1 MIIKNNNKAVDVQ
14 KNQRT
19 CWEVRKS
26 STRGYAKT
34 VISYGSWTTHKEPE
48 TIPSISWEGGTT
60 VNCKC
65 WVERIKSTRI
75 GFDTYTV
82 TEKKY
87 LIPSFN
93 YQDCTVNKTGN
104 NADGFTLTIGKYNNS
119 TSDRLLTGSAQ
130 YVDETGR
137 YGITVTVI
145 QTKRDKV
152 TVTWNL
158 NGGNINGDTS
168 NKTESV
174 SYNSTVSFTKYTPV
188 KTGYTFNGWAT
199 STAATSGSTTG
210 NSAAITA
217 DTTFYAIYK
226 SSINTYTVTWANT
239 NASIAIWKDNTT
251 QNKTSS
257 VTHGT
262 RYNQLTAPAEFANP
276 IKNSGDTIRYTA
288 AWYTLPANGVLLS
301 TSTTQVTKDITVYAV
316 LTITGYK
323 VTLNPDNGTLTVSG
337 HAYTSSNPYITYTK
351 GSFNL
356 ENYRPTRTDYSFKGW
371 SNSPGGAYV
380 GGSVTINSS
389 IIYYALWQQL
399 FTVTWNLQGGNIN
412 GDTTNKTESVESG
425 TTVSFT
431 KYTPV
436 KTGYT
441 FNGWATS
448 STATSGS
455 KTGNSAAITADTT
468 FYATWK
474 SATLTPILLIL
485 AE

>member
-1 MIIKNNNKAVDVQ
+1 MIIKNNITATDIYN
-14 KNQRT
+14 NQRT

-34 VISYGSWTTHKEPE
+34 VISYGSWTTHKDPE

-60 VNCKC
+60 VNIKC

-82 TEKKY
+82 AEKHY
-87 LIPSFN
+87 LIPSSN

-104 NADGFTLTIGKYNNS
+104 NADGFTLPIGKYDNS

-137 YGITVTVI
+137 YGITVTVT

-152 TVTWNL
+152 AVTWDL
-158 NGGNINGDTS
+158 QCGNINSDTS

-174 SYNSTVSFTKYTPV
+174 SYNSTVSFTKYT
-188 KTGYTFNGWAT
+188 T
-199 STAATSGSTTG
+199 
-210 NSAAITA
+210 
-217 DTTFYAIYK
+217 
-226 SSINTYTVTWANT
+226 
-239 NASIAIWKDNTT
+239 
-251 QNKTSS
+251 
-257 VTHGT
+257 
-262 RYNQLTAPAEFANP
+262 
-276 IKNSGDTIRYTA
+276 
-288 AWYTLPANGVLLS
+288 
-301 TSTTQVTKDITVYAV
+301 
-316 LTITGYK
+316 
-323 VTLNPDNGTLTVSG
+323 
-337 HAYTSSNPYITYTK
+337 
-351 GSFNL
+351 
-356 ENYRPTRTDYSFKGW
+356 
-371 SNSPGGAYV
+371 
-380 GGSVTINSS
+380 
-389 IIYYALWQQL
+389 
-399 FTVTWNLQGGNIN
+399 
-412 GDTTNKTESVESG
+412 
-425 TTVSFT
+425 
-431 KYTPV
+431 V

>member
-1 MIIKNNNKAVDVQ
+1 MIIKNNITATDIYN
-14 KNQRT
+14 NQRT

-26 STRGYAKT
+26 SIRGYAKT

-60 VNCKC
+60 VNIKC

-104 NADGFTLTIGKYNNS
+104 NADGFTLTIGKYDNS

-137 YGITVTVI
+137 YGITVTVT

-152 TVTWNL
+152 TVTWDL
-158 NGGNINGDTS
+158 QGGNINGDTS

-199 STAATSGSTTG
+199 SSAATSGST
-210 NSAAITA
+210 
-217 DTTFYAIYK
+217 
-226 SSINTYTVTWANT
+226 
-239 NASIAIWKDNTT
+239 
-251 QNKTSS
+251 
-257 VTHGT
+257 
-262 RYNQLTAPAEFANP
+262 
-276 IKNSGDTIRYTA
+276 
-288 AWYTLPANGVLLS
+288 
-301 TSTTQVTKDITVYAV
+301 
-316 LTITGYK
+316 
-323 VTLNPDNGTLTVSG
+323 
-337 HAYTSSNPYITYTK
+337 
-351 GSFNL
+351 
-356 ENYRPTRTDYSFKGW
+356 
-371 SNSPGGAYV
+371 
-380 GGSVTINSS
+380 
-389 IIYYALWQQL
+389 
-399 FTVTWNLQGGNIN
+399 
-412 GDTTNKTESVESG
+412 
-425 TTVSFT
+425 
-431 KYTPV
+431 
-436 KTGYT
+436 
-441 FNGWATS
+441 
-448 STATSGS
+448 
-455 KTGNSAAITADTT
+455 TGNSAAITADTT

>member
-1 MIIKNNNKAVDVQ
+1 MIIKNNITATDIYN
-14 KNQRT
+14 NQRT

-26 STRGYAKT
+26 SIRGYAKT

-65 WVERIKSTRI
+65 WVERTNTVRE
-75 GFDTYTV
+75 GFVISPV

-104 NADGFTLTIGKYNNS
+104 NADGFTLTIGKYDNS

-137 YGITVTVI
+137 YGITVTVT

-158 NGGNINGDTS
+158 NGGNISGDTS

-174 SYNSTVSFTKYTPV
+174 EY
-188 KTGYTFNGWAT
+188 G
-199 STAATSGSTTG
+199 
-210 NSAAITA
+210 
-217 DTTFYAIYK
+217 
-226 SSINTYTVTWANT
+226 
-239 NASIAIWKDNTT
+239 
-251 QNKTSS
+251 
-257 VTHGT
+257 
-262 RYNQLTAPAEFANP
+262 
-276 IKNSGDTIRYTA
+276 KN
-288 AWYTLPANGVLLS
+288 
-301 TSTTQVTKDITVYAV
+301 
-316 LTITGYK
+316 
-323 VTLNPDNGTLTVSG
+323 
-337 HAYTSSNPYITYTK
+337 
-351 GSFNL
+351 
-356 ENYRPTRTDYSFKGW
+356 
-371 SNSPGGAYV
+371 
-380 GGSVTINSS
+380 
-389 IIYYALWQQL
+389 
-399 FTVTWNLQGGNIN
+399 
-412 GDTTNKTESVESG
+412 
-425 TTVSFT
+425 VSFT

-455 KTGNSAAITADTT
+455 TTGNSAAITADTT

>member
-26 STRGYAKT
+26 SIRGYAKT
-34 VISYGSWTTHKEPE
+34 VISYGSWSTHKEPE

-60 VNCKC
+60 VNIKC

-104 NADGFTLTIGKYNNS
+104 NADGFTLTIGKYDNS

-137 YGITVTVI
+137 YGITVTVT

-158 NGGNINGDTS
+158 NGGNISGDTS

-174 SYNSTVSFTKYTPV
+174 EY
-188 KTGYTFNGWAT
+188 G
-199 STAATSGSTTG
+199 
-210 NSAAITA
+210 
-217 DTTFYAIYK
+217 
-226 SSINTYTVTWANT
+226 
-239 NASIAIWKDNTT
+239 
-251 QNKTSS
+251 
-257 VTHGT
+257 
-262 RYNQLTAPAEFANP
+262 
-276 IKNSGDTIRYTA
+276 KN
-288 AWYTLPANGVLLS
+288 
-301 TSTTQVTKDITVYAV
+301 
-316 LTITGYK
+316 
-323 VTLNPDNGTLTVSG
+323 
-337 HAYTSSNPYITYTK
+337 
-351 GSFNL
+351 
-356 ENYRPTRTDYSFKGW
+356 
-371 SNSPGGAYV
+371 
-380 GGSVTINSS
+380 
-389 IIYYALWQQL
+389 
-399 FTVTWNLQGGNIN
+399 
-412 GDTTNKTESVESG
+412 
-425 TTVSFT
+425 VSFT

-455 KTGNSAAITADTT
+455 TTGNSAAITADTT